1 MATSPTPAQ
10 PSDSLTVD
18 QALRLMDYRPTVE
31 RAAAATALA
40 AIVLAHRQWSD
51 LISSSKSMLE
61 HGSDELQRELAA
73 TEINFRALTQ
83 LYSDF
88 TNGDR
93 K

>member
-10 PSDSLTVD
+10 PSDSLPVD
-18 QALRLMDYRPTVE
+18 QALRLMGYRSALE

-51 LISSSKSMLE
+51 LISSTSMLE

>member
-1 MATSPTPAQ
+1 MGYRS
-10 PSDSLTVD
+10 
-18 QALRLMDYRPTVE
+18 ALE

-51 LISSSKSMLE
+51 LISSSTSMLE